1 MLNIKSMKKYIELCF
16 NINLSEFKEFK
27 EFQKLDLELYQDSAT
42 HNFKK
47 GSNFYEARSNCES
60 LL

>member
-16 NINLSEFKEFK
+16 NINLSEFKEF
-27 EFQKLDLELYQDSAT
+27 QKLDLELYQDSAT
-42 HNFKK
+42 HNFKR